1 MTTRYRPLALVFAVF
16 SLLVL
21 ICCNKSDGESA
32 QNPKKPEPPPV
43 HTMAVTSLSIHYNG
57 GDCQQYDSNGNM
69 VDFANISHGDS
80 IKWVTENPQTHGI
93 DVQFLSGSSPAYDFS
108 GDLSA
113 SSGPTGQLYS
123 VAYVYS
129 SITIAG
135 QPCHNL
141 SNNPAHPLGI
151 IMR

>member
-1 MTTRYRPLALVFAVF
+1 MTTRYCPLALVLSAF
-16 SLLVL
+16 SLLSL
-21 ICCNKSDGESA
+21 IGCNKSDGE
-32 QNPKKPEPPPV
+32 QKKPGPPPV
-43 HTMAVTSLSIHYNG
+43 LAMHTTNLSIHYNA
-57 GDCQQYDSNGNM
+57 GDCQQYDSNGHM
-69 VDFANISHGDS
+69 VDFASVPHGDN
-80 IKWVTENPQTHGI
+80 IHWVTENAQTHGI
-93 DVQFLSGSSPAYDFS
+93 DVQFPSGSSPVYDFS

-113 SSGPTGQLYS
+113 DSGPTGQSSS

-135 QPCHNL
+135 QQCHNL